1 MSEHINKRHN
11 RSLLLYHIVC
21 PVKYRRAVLTDT
33 TEETLKQTCEQI
45 SKCYEI
51 QFIEI
56 GTDEDHVHFLVQ
68 SVPSMLLTRMVQ
80 TIKSIIAKQLFLS
93 HPEIKKQLLG
103 GSFWTSGFYINTVGQ
118 YGNESVIRNYVKN
131 QGKQYQ
137 QIQRS
142 QPNLFADL

>member
-1 MSEHINKRHN
+1 
-11 RSLLLYHIVC
+11 
-21 PVKYRRAVLTDT
+21 
-33 TEETLKQTCEQI
+33 
-45 SKCYEI
+45 
-51 QFIEI
+51 
-56 GTDEDHVHFLVQ
+56 
-68 SVPSMLLTRMVQ
+68 MLLTRMVQ

-93 HPEIKKQLLG
+93 HPEIKKQLWG